1 MPLSCLGLRF
11 AALSLALLAMP
22 STACKP
28 TQAPGAASKNV
39 PMGSW
44 SAWQTLEPLVDV
56 AQGQIDKS
64 AMAALH
70 EASKL
75 LAEGRALSA
84 DRALAK
90 ISDGGA
96 RHWIAVARGDLA
108 AIHFTRCIRGV
119 AWRIEDRD
127 PKKPMQRDID
137 FDPQAR
143 IEAGDVSVEAMLTNL
158 DAALAVDNPALQVQA
173 RIARARVTAFVSN
186 CAPNDEVA
194 ERSSDFMRTD
204 LATLAAE
211 GHLPPDL
218 AYIWGGIQMNE
229 YSGAAA
235 RPFLL
240 QAQEGGYRDPSV
252 SYLLAVI
259 ALEQGDHDRADA
271 LAVEA
276 AQSYAAIGDEM
287 QQAQCWFIRGEVERQ
302 REQPKAA
309 REHYEQAIELMP
321 AHVAAMVGIA
331 GLERERDG
339 IDAAIEYL
347 NSQLPNLVLE
357 GPLDE
362 ARARTA
368 DANVQ
373 ALVILTNEDLEL
385 AQISRDALLL
395 EVDAEPDP
403 FRRGLRYYY
412 AATLDV
418 RLGDY
423 TRARGHGAFAR
434 DELAES
440 PLGELVDVDRF
451 LEHLEAAP

>member
-1 MPLSCLGLRF
+1 VSILHLGLRRVVV
-11 AALSLALLAMP
+11 LLALLALP
-22 STACKP
+22 STGCKH
-28 TQAPGAASKNV
+28 TQVPGSATNV
-39 PMGSW
+39 PMGTW
-44 SAWQTLEPLVDV
+44 SQWQTLQPLVDV
-56 AQGQIDKS
+56 AHGQVDKPAVA
-64 AMAALH
+64 AMR
-70 EASKL
+70 EASEL
-75 LAEGRALSA
+75 LAKGRALSA

-90 ISDGGA
+90 ISDGAA
-96 RHWIAVARGDLA
+96 RHWITVARADLA

-127 PKKPMQRDID
+127 PEQPMQRGID

-158 DAALAVDNPALQVQA
+158 DAALGVDNPALQVQA

-194 ERSSDFMRTD
+194 QRASDFMRSD

-218 AYIWGGIQMNE
+218 AYVWGGIQMNE

-240 QAQEGGYRDPSV
+240 QAREGGYLDPSV
-252 SYLLAVI
+252 GYLLAVI
-259 ALEQGDHDRADA
+259 ALEQQDFDKADA
-271 LAVEA
+271 LALEA
-276 AQSYAAIGDEM
+276 AETYAEIGDAM
-287 QQAQCWFIRGEVERQ
+287 QEAQCWFIRGEVERE
-302 REQPKAA
+302 RGEPKTA
-309 REHYEQAIELMP
+309 RAHYEHAIELMP

-331 GLERERDG
+331 GLEQEKG
-339 IDAAIEYL
+339 GVDAAVEYL
-347 NSQLPNLVLE
+347 HSQLPKLVLE
-357 GPLDE
+357 GELDE
-362 ARARTA
+362 ERARTA

-395 EVDAEPDP
+395 DIDAEPDA

-440 PLGELVDVDRF
+440 SLGALVDVERF
-451 LEHLEAAP
+451 MEHLDAAQ